1 MEAIKTHVNI
11 PDDRRLVIDLQ
22 IPPTIPTG
30 STDVVL
36 VFPVQEQKRSQRC
49 RVLGAF
55 KGKIRIADD
64 FDNPLG
70 DEFWLGDGKEYC
82 GVSFDH

>member
-1 MEAIKTHVNI
+1 MEVIKTHVNI

-30 STDVVL
+30 NTDVVL
-36 VFPVQEQKRSQRC
+36 VFPVQEQKESQRC

-55 KGKIRIADD
+55 RGKIRIADD

-70 DEFWLGDGKEYC
+70 DAFWLEDAKEYC
-82 GVSFDH
+82 GFSFDH

>member
-1 MEAIKTHVNI
+1 METIKTHVNI
-11 PDDRRLVIDLQ
+11 PDDRRLVIDLH
-22 IPPTIPTG
+22 IPYTIPTG

-36 VFPVQEQKRSQRC
+36 IFHGQKQKRSQRS

-55 KGKIRIADD
+55 KGKIKIADD

-70 DEFWLGDGKEYC
+70 DEFWLGKGNEF
-82 GVSFDH
+82 ST